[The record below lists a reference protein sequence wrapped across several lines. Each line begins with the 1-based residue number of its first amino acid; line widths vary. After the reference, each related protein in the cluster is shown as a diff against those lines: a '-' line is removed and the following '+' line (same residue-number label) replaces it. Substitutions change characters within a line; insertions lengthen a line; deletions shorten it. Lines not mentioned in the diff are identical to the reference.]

1 MVQAQRRIAV
11 PKSVVQLQR
20 RIRIKCEAQG
30 RRALESAAT
39 VLERHFNAYAAHGSG
54 LLSRIEFVKL
64 MREGLEMKPPH
75 YEIAAIM
82 KLYPGPGEHSGRL
95 DQSSFI
101 RDVLQQQKPKG
112 ARHGQIEALSAT
124 ARSDNAST
132 VISTERSTQSKAAF
146 GFGFGGGFG
155 THHTAGDG
163 QAPSGNV
170 RVALTR
176 PVKAFF
182 RRVIE
187 IARSTGPGTLK
198 AQCMRVFIKMDTD
211 SSGTLGHDELC
222 RFVRGPLEMDV
233 GEGAMRQIILFCDS
247 DFGGTISCTELVA
260 HVLSYDAH
268 VGRAMQRK
276 KLPSRP
282 ESAAPILVT
291 GRAARSAAQPQGV
304 GRQIAPARPN
314 GGGGTALAVGSR
326 LPSALAAADVLG
338 DPFYNEMSGGVPRL
352 RRELVV
358 TEFDTGG
365 CRRPTE
371 SSSHFDHSIPG
382 RHVSAAVNGVEM
394 VGTAHYQQQDVGGGW
409 RGVREAR
416 ARPATVAMANPASET
431 VLHPP
436 YTARVQSKDA
446 TVAPPTADE
455 VTMSGRGGG
464 IVLPGGV
471 GGAEAPVPLEQR
483 LARFQEQWDQSV
495 GRIASKLLSAGS
507 SKGGGSGYRS
517 RRDRQSKRGRQML
530 LHTQSA
536 TRVPVPANVP
546 QLDRGTAAQGM
557 RPATAGA
564 ASASGSSRGSGGGSA
579 HPALRRAESR
589 NGASAALGAKPLRRR
604 PATAGGASASWLEP
618 SRRQLLVRN
627 ALVRIQ
633 AELNKRHMRTIDLFR
648 SHRINTSIDGDPDDV
663 DERAA
668 WMQEHAARGDDL
680 IDGGELVGLLASL
693 GQAVSKAEAKMI
705 IKELDTDN
713 NGQIDVMELDS
724 SLKAARRDAAA
735 ATRCDPMTV
744 AARRVERDLRTAR
757 SDIRRKAEAFVKS
770 KSFHRAVHPSK
781 RTLGGTSS
789 PVPLASASHV
799 AVFQR

>member
-1 MVQAQRRIAV
+1 M
-11 PKSVVQLQR
+11 
-20 RIRIKCEAQG
+20 
-30 RRALESAAT
+30 
-39 VLERHFNAYAAHGSG
+39 
-54 LLSRIEFVKL
+54 
-64 MREGLEMKPPH
+64 
-75 YEIAAIM
+75 
-82 KLYPGPGEHSGRL
+82 
-95 DQSSFI
+95 
-101 RDVLQQQKPKG
+101 
-112 ARHGQIEALSAT
+112 
-124 ARSDNAST
+124 
-132 VISTERSTQSKAAF
+132 
-146 GFGFGGGFG
+146 
-155 THHTAGDG
+155 
-163 QAPSGNV
+163 
-170 RVALTR
+170 
-176 PVKAFF
+176 
-182 RRVIE
+182 
-187 IARSTGPGTLK
+187 
-198 AQCMRVFIKMDTD
+198 
-211 SSGTLGHDELC
+211 
-222 RFVRGPLEMDV
+222 
-233 GEGAMRQIILFCDS
+233 
-247 DFGGTISCTELVA
+247 
-260 HVLSYDAH
+260 
-268 VGRAMQRK
+268 
-276 KLPSRP
+276 
-282 ESAAPILVT
+282 
-291 GRAARSAAQPQGV
+291 
-304 GRQIAPARPN
+304 
-314 GGGGTALAVGSR
+314 
-326 LPSALAAADVLG
+326 
-338 DPFYNEMSGGVPRL
+338 
-352 RRELVV
+352 
-358 TEFDTGG
+358 
-365 CRRPTE
+365 
-371 SSSHFDHSIPG
+371 
-382 RHVSAAVNGVEM
+382 
-394 VGTAHYQQQDVGGGW
+394 
-409 RGVREAR
+409 
-416 ARPATVAMANPASET
+416 
-431 VLHPP
+431 
-436 YTARVQSKDA
+436 
-446 TVAPPTADE
+446 
-455 VTMSGRGGG
+455 
-464 IVLPGGV
+464 LPGGV